1 LEKMHR
7 FKHLKR
13 MVNKMKT
20 LIVSDELYEKLKEAS
35 ERYKKDQL
43 ELPDLSTIGEF
54 LTSFKLADNPC
65 LDCVKK
71 EYRETI
77 NNRR

>member
-1 LEKMHR
+1 
-7 FKHLKR
+7 
-13 MVNKMKT
+13 MKT
-20 LIVSDELYEKLKEAS
+20 LLVSDELYEKLKEAS